1 MLGPNRETA
10 GKQGS
15 AEPERERLL
24 CCRSYGLHD
33 GVAHQPDDQ
42 EDDQPHHDASENSPR
57 AIAGREVARI
67 TADILD
73 EPVVAH
79 VARNRRG
86 GGESREGSGETAAHE
101 CDDVPEHPEATAHE
115 ALSVPGAAGE
125 SPPRHPGGDRYQ
137 TAARLCACRGRKPW
151 VAKRAVAPGRLVAWA
166 L

>member
-24 CCRSYGLHD
+24 SCRSYGVHD
-33 GVAHQPDDQ
+33 GVAPPPDDQ
-42 EDDQPHHDASENSPR
+42 EDGQPHHDASENSPR

-79 VARNRRG
+79 VTGNRRG
-86 GGESREGSGETAAHE
+86 GGEPREGSGKAAAHE

-115 ALSVPGAAGE
+115 ALSVPGPQEKAPRATQVVIATKRPPDCALAGGV
-125 SPPRHPGGDRYQ
+125 SPGSRSAQ
-137 TAARLCACRGRKPW
+137 
-151 VAKRAVAPGRLVAWA
+151 
-166 L
+166 